1 MTILVNMVNERDI
14 LKQVSQQLEKISGMQ
29 PHGIKKPDRGVDL
42 VLRVGDKTLVIEVK
56 TSTHAGA
63 IADAA
68 KQVAAAARQMSPK
81 AIGVV
86 AVPFMGELGRQIC
99 RDAGVGFI
107 DLSGN
112 ADIKAPPLVLHIE
125 GQPNKFIPRGRPSS
139 VFAPKSS
146 RITRLLLLDPQRWW
160 SQNQLVEE
168 GDLDRGYVSRI
179 CKRMESQQ
187 LIERNSDRALRPRD
201 PNLLLDAWEDHYQF
215 DQHEIIHGHVSARS
229 GEELVHRVCQSLKE
243 HHHNYAV
250 TGLAAA
256 WLLAPFANYR
266 LATVYVDHT
275 PTEAFFKDLKCRR
288 EERGANLWLIHP
300 NDEGVFHGGQDIQ
313 DISCVSAIQT
323 FIDLQ
328 SMPERAEEAA
338 SHLRKECLQW
348 Q

>member
-187 LIERNSDRALRPRD
+187 LIERNSDRALRPR
-201 PNLLLDAWEDHYQF
+201 P
-215 DQHEIIHGHVSARS
+215 
-229 GEELVHRVCQSLKE
+229 K
-243 HHHNYAV
+243 
-250 TGLAAA
+250 
-256 WLLAPFANYR
+256 
-266 LATVYVDHT
+266 
-275 PTEAFFKDLKCRR
+275 
-288 EERGANLWLIHP
+288 
-300 NDEGVFHGGQDIQ
+300 
-313 DISCVSAIQT
+313 
-323 FIDLQ
+323 
-328 SMPERAEEAA
+328 
-338 SHLRKECLQW
+338 
-348 Q
+348 